1 MSKARVWQILEPCL
15 SQRELANMYPG
26 ANNHLQTVHLGFSAL
41 QRKSARSRRASQS
54 SMRKAEVE
62 YFQSYMWR
70 LLRQLLGVWEA
81 EDEGTVSALLI
92 LSLTEQFNL

>member
-1 MSKARVWQILEPCL
+1 
-15 SQRELANMYPG
+15 
-26 ANNHLQTVHLGFSAL
+26 
-41 QRKSARSRRASQS
+41 
-54 SMRKAEVE
+54 MRKAEVE